1 MGHSTLLA
9 QNLLGLARTII
20 NMNSLRTPL
29 SKVKGLGSA
38 KGGTDHFLMQR
49 ITALAL
55 IPLVIWFCMSLAFL
69 PNANY
74 ASIMSWL
81 SSPLNAVLLIV
92 TLLAGFYHAA
102 LGMQIIF
109 EDYISSH
116 STLIIAIIIT
126 NLLLFFFA
134 ALGIFSVLKISILG

>member
-1 MGHSTLLA
+1 MS
-9 QNLLGLARTII
+9 N
-20 NMNSLRTPL
+20 LRTPL

-38 KGGTDHFLMQR
+38 KSGTEHFLMQR

-74 ASIMSWL
+74 ETVHTWL
-81 SSPLNAVLLIV
+81 GSPFNAVLMIV
-92 TLLAGFYHAA
+92 TLISGFYHGA
-102 LGMQIIF
+102 LGLQTIF
-109 EDYISSH
+109 EDYVSSH
-116 STLIIAIIIT
+116 GKRTLAIIIS

-134 ALGIFSVLKISILG
+134 ALGVYSVLKISISA